1 MLFVDTFLRAGRKGN
16 PSLGYFFDE
25 ESRESHFLE
34 CFFEGEAKENPF
46 RGYFIEEES
55 RGNPF

>member
-1 MLFVDTFLRAGRKGN
+1 MDTFLRAGRKGN

-55 RGNPF
+55 RGNRC